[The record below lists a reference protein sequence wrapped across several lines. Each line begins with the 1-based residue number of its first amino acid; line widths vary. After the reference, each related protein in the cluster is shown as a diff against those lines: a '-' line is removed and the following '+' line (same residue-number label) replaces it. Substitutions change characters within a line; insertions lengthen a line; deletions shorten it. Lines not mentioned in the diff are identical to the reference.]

1 MRMLPVEEDEM
12 MAASSSMVGSSLG
25 SLTIRSM
32 MMMMGISIYLY
43 ISIVRIGLALLRQR

>member
-1 MRMLPVEEDEM
+1 M

-32 MMMMGISIYLY
+32 MMMMMMMGISIYVY